1 MLKSKSRWVQCPRP
15 THVTQP
21 SNVRSSR
28 TDHGKRSRVCFR
40 LELGVAAPA
49 RGFTHAVPPRCL
61 PLAAAN
67 SRPKQGIKINSCR
80 ASDRKTP
87 GAGKTKF
94 AGMLITRMESSGDMR
109 QTLYM
114 ILEGLT

>member
-1 MLKSKSRWVQCPRP
+1 MAALFAFMVPRVDFTRIDVFKVGP
-15 THVTQP
+15 PANFPPNTVDESFKAAHRCWIVNHDHKVFCIQAGCAQP
-21 SNVRSSR
+21 
-28 TDHGKRSRVCFR
+28 
-40 LELGVAAPA
+40 
-49 RGFTHAVPPRCL
+49 
-61 PLAAAN
+61 
-67 SRPKQGIKINSCR
+67 RPKQGIKINSCR